1 MSKISKQQ
9 VEKVAKL
16 ARVKLSEEEVEKFSN
31 QLDKVFGYMDI
42 LNEVDTENVEP
53 TAQVTGLKNVMRE
66 DEIENFD
73 NKEDLLKKTPLEVED
88 GQIKVM
94 KVL

>member
-1 MSKISKQQ
+1 MSEISKQQ

-16 ARVKLSEEEVEKFSN
+16 ARVKLSEEEALKFAV
-31 QLDKVFGYMDI
+31 QLDKVFDYMDI
-42 LNEVDTENVEP
+42 LNEVDTKDVEP

-66 DEIENFD
+66 DEVRNFD
-73 NKEDLLKKTPLEVED
+73 NKGELLGKTPLEVED

>member
-16 ARVKLSEEEVEKFSN
+16 ARVSLSSGEVEKFAS

-53 TAQVTGLKNVMRE
+53 TAQVTGLNNVMRE
-66 DEIENFD
+66 DQVSNFD
-73 NKEDLLKKTPLEVED
+73 NKEELLKKTPLEVED

>member
-16 ARVKLSEEEVEKFSN
+16 ARVKLNSSEIEKFTS
-31 QLDKVFGYMDI
+31 QLDKVFEYMDI
-42 LNEVDTENVEP
+42 LNEVDTKDVEP

-66 DEIENFD
+66 DEVKNFD